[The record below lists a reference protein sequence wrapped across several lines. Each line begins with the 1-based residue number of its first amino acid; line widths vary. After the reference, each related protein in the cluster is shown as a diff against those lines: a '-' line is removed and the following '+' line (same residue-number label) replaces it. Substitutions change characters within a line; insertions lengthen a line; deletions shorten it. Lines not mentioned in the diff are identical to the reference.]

1 MVQLEYRVQETFAS
15 ATALLAWAHEHEENN
30 IPQYT
35 EVLQH
40 FIPNSNGRGLLRL
53 VSGPRANSMLYRRI
67 RGKGHQAA
75 LVDQGVQSGD
85 SDEPAPK
92 RRATTQDDK
101 PSVSHSFQL
110 LFGRS
115 VQEKPFA
122 VPQLPSTNL
131 QEVSSGGGN
140 EPNRQP
146 RLHRSSCTSAACY
159 HCPPE
164 CGDHPRA
171 QIPYLKSFGSS
182 IIFCPAHCAMQ
193 CPIPGYCSINRKCLK
208 CDRGASQCTCR
219 WNPEPESSNSS
230 APTGALLAL
239 MTQPQETRT
248 AFAEKPSKHDR
259 FMEMRRKKIKKEQ
272 QEERVSSIDRIKM
285 KGNKR
290 LYDGD
295 DDDDL
300 FE

>member
-1 MVQLEYRVQETFAS
+1 MLSYTSPRRVVQLEYRVQETFAS
-15 ATALLAWAHEHEENN
+15 AAALLAWAHEHEENN

-101 PSVSHSFQL
+101 PSLSHSFQL

-159 HCPPE
+159 HCP
-164 CGDHPRA
+164 RVRRSS
-171 QIPYLKSFGSS
+171 KSSDPLSQVLWEFNHLLPS
-182 IIFCPAHCAMQ
+182 HCAMQ
-193 CPIPGYCSINRKCLK
+193 MPHPWILQHQQKVPQVRQRSISMHLQMEPQNRRARTL
-208 CDRGASQCTCR
+208 
-219 WNPEPESSNSS
+219 
-230 APTGALLAL
+230 
-239 MTQPQETRT
+239 QPQLE
-248 AFAEKPSKHDR
+248 
-259 FMEMRRKKIKKEQ
+259 
-272 QEERVSSIDRIKM
+272 
-285 KGNKR
+285 
-290 LYDGD
+290 LY
-295 DDDDL
+295 
-300 FE
+300 